1 VKAPNRVLDKEMVS
15 VHDWVQRAT
24 PRIFAMLPIVISA
37 HAGAE
42 SRPGITR
49 DLSKDGIFFYSNV
62 TPKLHSNISL
72 VLKVNG
78 ARIPCSGE
86 VVRVENRIPGAAVGV
101 AVMIQDDN
109 RFLETEI
116 EHLCSGLTESS
127 LRPPMGPRTGPA
139 GTSLEEVR
147 ETEIAL

>member
-1 VKAPNRVLDKEMVS
+1 VNAPNRVPDKAS
-15 VHDWVQRAT
+15 VHDWAQRAT

-42 SRPGITR
+42 PRPGITR

-62 TPKLHSNISL
+62 APKLHSNISL
-72 VLKVNG
+72 VLQVNG

-86 VVRVENRIPGAAVGV
+86 VVRVEHRVPGAAVGV

-116 EHLCSGLTESS
+116 EHLCSDLTESS
-127 LRPPMGPRTGPA
+127 SRSPIGPRTRPA

-147 ETEIAL
+147 ETETAL